1 MRAGVPLAKDRLP
14 WPAALAAWLGQHDA
28 ADAVVSCSALR
39 RRYHDLLVEDEPR
52 IASLHLADDLE
63 LIRSLMEGRDH
74 ILSGALLESKPR
86 AEKPPR
92 ERWSQ

>member
-1 MRAGVPLAKDRLP
+1 MTCVTPP
-14 WPAALAAWLGQHDA
+14 LGQHDA

-39 RRYHDLLVEDEPR
+39 RRYRDLLVEDEPR

-86 AEKPPR
+86 AEKLPR